1 MIQEGNEC
9 ARTLLI
15 VLSLALYAEVSEKN
29 FSISGF
35 NTGFWTNE
43 ESAQSK
49 SQNYISVI
57 ALISRKQ
64 NSGQQH

>member
-43 ESAQSK
+43 ESA
-49 SQNYISVI
+49 
-57 ALISRKQ
+57 
-64 NSGQQH
+64 